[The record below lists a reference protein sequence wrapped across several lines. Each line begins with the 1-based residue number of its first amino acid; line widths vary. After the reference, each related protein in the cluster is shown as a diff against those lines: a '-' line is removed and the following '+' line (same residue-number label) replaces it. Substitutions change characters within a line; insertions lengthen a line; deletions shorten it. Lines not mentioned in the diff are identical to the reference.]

1 MILVSSINLVMLK
14 FYHYAVVL
22 QGEILSKTAIL
33 KPGNREL
40 GYFNYLPLK
49 ISNHKT
55 CKSILREK
63 GRTRVGSE
71 QSHMDI
77 CYISILLTLPGKKKK
92 QIYFRTR
99 EEEKRRKKKNH
110 LY

>member
-55 CKSILREK
+55 CKSILRK
-63 GRTRVGSE
+63 GGPE
-71 QSHMDI
+71 LGQNSHI
-77 CYISILLTLPGKKKK
+77 W
-92 QIYFRTR
+92 IYVIYPSF
-99 EEEKRRKKKNH
+99 
-110 LY
+110 